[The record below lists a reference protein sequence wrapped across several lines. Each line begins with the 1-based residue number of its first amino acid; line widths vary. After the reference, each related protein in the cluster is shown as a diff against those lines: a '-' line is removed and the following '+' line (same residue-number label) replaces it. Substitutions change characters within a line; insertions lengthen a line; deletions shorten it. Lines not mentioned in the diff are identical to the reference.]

1 VTDLSH
7 DAGEDA
13 FHEIQLSGKQLV
25 FLFMVTTV
33 ISVLIFLCGVMV
45 GRGVHAESVSAAGT
59 PPANQSEPVSTSGP
73 AVADRT
79 PPPAVTPPAPPA
91 EGSPQLSYPNA
102 LQSAKPPADELHPS
116 AADAKKTAN
125 APKSAAHVPA
135 PEPETRTPPPVAA
148 PPAAAPAAAPAPPPA
163 SSSGASKSG
172 VWAVQVVA
180 LTDRAAATAVV
191 QRLTAKGYPAFL
203 VNPQSGAPVQNY
215 KVQVGRYA
223 DRAEAEQ
230 IKTRLKREEQFEPWI
245 LR

>member
-45 GRGVHAESVSAAGT
+45 GRGVHAEAVNASAA
-59 PPANQSEPVSTSGP
+59 PAGQNEPVSTAGP
-73 AVADRT
+73 GAPDRMS
-79 PPPAVTPPAPPA
+79 PPSATPPAPPA
-91 EGSPQLSYPNA
+91 EGTPPLSYPNT
-102 LQSAKPPADELHPS
+102 LQSAKPPAEELSS
-116 AADAKKTAN
+116 AAADSKKAANTAKPTTGVTA
-125 APKSAAHVPA
+125 SEAA
-135 PEPETRTPPPVAA
+135 TRTPAPTSAA
-148 PPAAAPAAAPAPPPA
+148 AAAPAAAPAPAPA
-163 SSSGASKSG
+163 AAGSGTARSG

-191 QRLTAKGYPAFL
+191 QRLSAKGYPAFL
-203 VNPQSGAPVQNY
+203 VNPQTGAPVQNY
-215 KVQVGRYA
+215 KVQVGRYT
-223 DRAEAEQ
+223 DRTEAEQ
-230 IKTRLKREEQFEPWI
+230 IKTRLKKEEQFEPWI